1 MLEFRRMNEMLQY
14 QIALTMIKDIGA
26 VHAINLIDYFG
37 DAKSVLLANKN
48 ELAQVN
54 GIGEIRAQSIL
65 SFNDYRAAEIEI
77 GFIEK
82 HKIQPIFI
90 DSTAYPVRLLHC
102 YDSPT
107 LLYYKGTADLNAQR
121 VISIVGSRKHT
132 EYGKKITE
140 QLIAALPNKNTLIV
154 SGLALGI
161 DAIAHKSAIENSL
174 PTIGVLAHGLD
185 TIYPAQHRNLAKE
198 ILQTGGLLTE
208 FRKNTIT
215 DKYNFPKRNRIVA
228 GMADATIVIE
238 TEIKGGSMIT
248 ANLAAD
254 YHREVFALPGKITDS
269 KSAGCLHL
277 IQQNKAIIFSG
288 IEHFIET
295 MQWDE
300 APLNTIKEKPSLIE
314 FTATENSIIKLLE
327 THKTLSIDAL
337 VQQSELSGSSVS
349 EALLNLE
356 FQNIITALPGK
367 AYELY

>member
-1 MLEFRRMNEMLQY
+1 MKEMLPY
-14 QIALTMIKDIGA
+14 QIALTMVKDIGA
-26 VHAINLIDYFG
+26 VHAKNLIDYFG
-37 DAKSVLLANKN
+37 DAKSVLLAQKN
-48 ELAQVN
+48 ELAQVD
-54 GIGEIRAQSIL
+54 GIGEIRAKNIL
-65 SFNDYRAAEIEI
+65 SFTDYAAVASEIE
-77 GFIEK
+77 FIEK
-82 HKIQPIFI
+82 HNIQPIFI
-90 DSTAYPVRLLHC
+90 GAIAYPVRLLHC
-102 YDSPT
+102 YDSPA
-107 LLYYKGTADLNAQR
+107 LLYYKGVAELNAQR

-132 EYGKKITE
+132 EYGKRITE
-140 QLIAALPNKNTLIV
+140 QLIAQLPNKNTLIV

-161 DAIAHKSAIENSL
+161 DAIAHKSALENSL

-198 ILQTGGLLTE
+198 ILRTGGLLTE

-238 TEIKGGSMIT
+238 TAVKGGSMIT

-254 YHREVFALPGKITDS
+254 YHREVFALPGKITDT

-277 IQQNKAIIFSG
+277 IQQNKAIVFSG

-300 APLNTIKEKPSLIE
+300 APIKAEKEKDCSIE

-327 THKTLSIDAL
+327 THTTLSIDAL
-337 VQQSELSGSSVS
+337 VQQSTHSGSSIS